1 MTKILGESVAT
12 AEQMAAYLLSI
23 NPAPKIS
30 MEAKDFCQLYLDVAA
45 KEGVRGD
52 VLFAQSCKETG
63 NFSFMGT
70 VKANQNNF
78 AGLGT
83 TDKETPGAT
92 FPNEKTGILAQ
103 AQHAKAYATTEPLS
117 CPCVDSRY
125 GLLVK
130 YGKAGT
136 AQHWE
141 ELGGKWA
148 VPGYDTKRYGSL
160 DAADIAQDSYGYQII
175 RILKKILEF
184 RKEEKAMRINVHA
197 GHNADGRPACGAIG
211 FLRESTEAR
220 RMKDAVIGMLRQLGH
235 TEYDCTVDDAAGVS
249 GNLSQIVGK
258 CNAHEVDLDVSIHF
272 NSGAGDASGNGNTTG
287 TEAYVYS
294 ASSKAKAYAEKV
306 CAAIAGLGF
315 RNRGVKYSTGLY
327 VLRNTKS
334 PAVLVECCFV
344 DDRDDAQ
351 LYDCQKMA
359 KAIVYGITGQR
370 VQEAGQ
376 PDAGQ
381 ETVAPGE
388 ETAVGGKK
396 QLYRVQVGAYA
407 VKGNADATMAK
418 LKAAG
423 FDAIIVNA

>member
-70 VKANQNNF
+70 VKENQNNF

-197 GHNADGRPACGAIG
+197 GHNADGRTACGAIG
-211 FLRESTEAR
+211 FIRESTEAR
-220 RMKDAVIGMLRQLGH
+220 RVKDAVVWMLRQQGH
-235 TEYDCTVDDAAGVS
+235 TVYDCTVDDAAGVS
-249 GNLSQIVGK
+249 ANLREIVAK
-258 CNAHEVDLDVSIHF
+258 CNARDVDLDISVHF
-272 NSGAGDASGNGNTTG
+272 NSGVGDLAGNGRTTG
-287 TEAYVYS
+287 TEVYVYS
-294 ASSKAKAYAEKV
+294 PSSEATAHAEKV
-306 CAAIAGLGF
+306 CQAIAGLGF
-315 RNRGVKYSTGLY
+315 RNRGVKYSKGLY
-327 VLRNTKS
+327 VLKNTKA
-334 PAVLVECCFV
+334 PAMLIECCFV
-344 DDRDDAQ
+344 DDRDDVQ

-359 KAIVYGITGQR
+359 EAIVFGITGQR
-370 VQEAGQ
+370 ITADEEPDANQEA
-376 PDAGQ
+376 A
-381 ETVAPGE
+381 ASGE
-388 ETAVGGKK
+388 ETPTGDAKR
-396 QLYRVQVGAYA
+396 LYRVQVGAYS
-407 VKGNADATMAK
+407 VKGNADAALAK

-423 FDAIIVNA
+423 FDAIIVKA